1 MKKLI
6 TGALVLALAMGAAQ
20 AQTSTPE
27 KENTHKRE
35 HKMNKL
41 DGLNLTED
49 QKAKLK
55 SLHEEQKKEMQA
67 NKSATKEQRM
77 ELHKKY
83 QAQME
88 SILTPEQKQQLDNL
102 KEERKAS
109 GKKAGFKRGD
119 DFSKKGALDSTRVG
133 RKGNFKRGADFQK
146 ELGLTQDQQDRMAKI
161 RTDFR
166 SQFEALRSD
175 KSLTEEQR
183 KSKFRD
189 LMKAQQDQTKSVLSK
204 EQVEK
209 MQSLRKERSA
219 KNTK

>member
-119 DFSKKGALDSTRVG
+119 DFSKKG
-133 RKGNFKRGADFQK
+133 NFKRGADFQK
-146 ELGLTQDQQDRMAKI
+146 ELGLTQDQEDRMAKI

>member
-1 MKKLI
+1 MKKFI
-6 TGALVLALAMGAAQ
+6 TSALVLALTMGAAQ
-20 AQTSTPE
+20 AQTTTPE
-27 KENTHKRE
+27 KEKTHKKE

-49 QKAKLK
+49 QKTKLK

-67 NKSATKEQRM
+67 NKVATKEQRM

-83 QAQME
+83 KAQRE
-88 SILTPEQKQQLDNL
+88 SILTAEQKQQLDKM

-119 DFSKKGALDSTRVG
+119 GLSKKATLDSTRVG

-146 ELGLTQDQQDRMAKI
+146 ELGLTQDQQDKVAKI

-166 SQFEALRSD
+166 S
-175 KSLTEEQR
+175 
-183 KSKFRD
+183 
-189 LMKAQQDQTKSVLSK
+189 
-204 EQVEK
+204 
-209 MQSLRKERSA
+209 
-219 KNTK
+219 